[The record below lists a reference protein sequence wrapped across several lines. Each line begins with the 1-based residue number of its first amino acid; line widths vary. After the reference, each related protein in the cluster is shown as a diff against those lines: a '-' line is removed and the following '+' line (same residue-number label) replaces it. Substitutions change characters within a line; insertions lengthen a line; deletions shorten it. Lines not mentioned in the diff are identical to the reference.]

1 MNKLPENLFRGDSA
15 PQNKR
20 KLKDTF
26 KGGLLFTNLCHGG
39 NGREIF
45 SKVRHGLHHE
55 QMIISICLIP

>member
-45 SKVRHGLHHE
+45 SKVRHGL
-55 QMIISICLIP
+55 